1 MKSEEI
7 KQINCKGE
15 LITFDSPKVMGI
27 LNITPDSFYSGS
39 RTSVSEV
46 IKKADQMLLEGASF
60 IDIGGYS
67 SRPNAQEVSL
77 EEEIQRVV
85 PVVEALVSEF
95 PHICISVDTFR
106 SKVAQLSLEAGAC
119 IINDI
124 SAGQIEDTMWEVI
137 QKYQVPYI
145 AMHMRGTPQTKQNYT
160 DYQNIVKDILYYFSQ
175 VKDRAR
181 QLQINDLII
190 DPGFGFSKT
199 LSQNYELMQQLSL
212 FRALE
217 CPILVG
223 ISRKSMLYK
232 LLGTSPEEALNATSV
247 LNTFALL
254 QGADILRVHDVK
266 EAIECVKIVQEL
278 QRNYE

>member
-1 MKSEEI
+1 M

-39 RTSVSEV
+39 RTSVVEV
-46 IKKADQMLLEGASF
+46 IKKAEQMLLEGASF

-85 PVVEALVSEF
+85 PVVETLVRDF
-95 PHICISVDTFR
+95 PHISISVDTFR

-145 AMHMRGTPQTKQNYT
+145 AMHMRGTPQTMQNYT
-160 DYQNIVKDILYYFSQ
+160 DYQNIVKDILFYFSQ

-254 QGADILRVHDVK
+254 QGADILRIHDVK

>member
-46 IKKADQMLLEGASF
+46 IKKAEQMLLEGASF

-95 PHICISVDTFR
+95 PHIRISVDTFR
-106 SKVAQLSLEAGAC
+106 SKVAQLSLEVGAC

-145 AMHMRGTPQTKQNYT
+145 AMHMRGTPQTMQNYT
-160 DYQNIVKDILYYFSQ
+160 DYQNIVKDILFYFSQ

-190 DPGFGFSKT
+190 DTGFGFSKT